1 MYKKMRF
8 SGLNKTWCIDIDGTL
23 LKHNGHLSDEEEL
36 LEGVAE
42 LFEKIS
48 SGDKVILLTSRE
60 EKYKK
65 KTEKFLSDNNIRFD
79 QIIYGLPF
87 GERIMINDRKNSGLQ
102 TAYAVN
108 KTRDEKLDIDFVIDE
123 NL

>member
-42 LFEKIS
+42 FFEKIS

>member
-1 MYKKMRF
+1 MRF

-42 LFEKIS
+42 FFEKIS